1 MASVPL
7 RFTPPEIEDVVSMKV
22 YESPTMGGTYLEIE
36 EVTGVGTFPGYISHY
51 TTDQATSRN
60 YWFAISWVDSKGAES
75 DLSAPIQGGEETLVG
90 KIVTRV
96 MQRDVSVSVNIATQE
111 AEAAI
116 SKYFNVLDA
125 FSVDPAT
132 VSPSVLS
139 GLVNLTLVRSYLTRI
154 ITASG
159 SSSKWVAGIVSMDD
173 SSQTKGQVA
182 NIEALLRLANAD
194 LGLQYSVVFLMKEIT
209 VAGGYKRLT
218 GVDLSRGI
226 FELG

>member
-7 RFTPPEIEDVVSMKV
+7 RFTPPEIENVVKLKIW
-22 YESPTMGGTYLEIE
+22 ESPTIDGTYSVIE
-36 EVTGVGTFPGYISHY
+36 EVTGVGSYPEYISHY
-51 TTDQATSRN
+51 TTALATSKN
-60 YWFAISWVDSKGAES
+60 YWFAISWVDDKGADS
-75 DLSAPIQGGEETLVG
+75 DLSQPMQGSTETLVG

-96 MQRDVSVSVNIATQE
+96 MQRDASVSVNIATQE

-116 SKYFNVLDA
+116 SKYFNVIDP
-125 FSVDPAT
+125 FSVNPAT

-173 SSQTKGQVA
+173 SSNTKGQVA

-194 LGLQYSVVFLMKEIT
+194 LGLQYSVVLLMKEIT
-209 VAGGYKRLT
+209 VAGGYKRL
-218 GVDLSRGI
+218 VASDLSRSI
-226 FELG
+226 IELA